1 MIKTN
6 SGLQNRRIK
15 RLTTLC
21 GDYYF
26 RSKPK
31 GTVNTFLAK
40 FDVEVS
46 KSVEDYE
53 IQIVNRETKILYNAT
68 WIDSFVDGRN
78 SVFKPTGAIDRMI
91 KRIGEADKRK
101 KDGRSK
107 KRSNKSI

>member
-40 FDVEVS
+40 FDVEAS
-46 KSVEDYE
+46 KSIEDYE
-53 IQIVNRETKILYNAT
+53 IQIANRETKILYNAT

-91 KRIGEADKRK
+91 KRIGETDKGK
-101 KDGRSK
+101 KDGRGRK
-107 KRSNKSI
+107 KSNKSI

>member
-1 MIKTN
+1 M
-6 SGLQNRRIK
+6 QNRRIK

-21 GDYYF
+21 ADYYF
-26 RSKPK
+26 RSKQK

-40 FDVEVS
+40 FDVEAS

-53 IQIVNRETKILYNAT
+53 IQIANRETKILYNAT

-78 SVFKPTGAIDRMI
+78 STFKPTGAIDRII

-107 KRSNKSI
+107 KRSNKNI

>member
-53 IQIVNRETKILYNAT
+53 IQIANRETKILYNAT

-78 SVFKPTGAIDRMI
+78 GIFKPTGAIDCMI

-101 KDGRSK
+101 KNERTKKRSK
-107 KRSNKSI
+107 KNI

>member
-1 MIKTN
+1 MIKMN

-53 IQIVNRETKILYNAT
+53 IQIANRETKILYNAT

-78 SVFKPTGAIDRMI
+78 GIFKPTGAIDCII

-107 KRSNKSI
+107 KKSNKNI

>member
-1 MIKTN
+1 MMKTN

-21 GDYYF
+21 ADYYF

-31 GTVNTFLAK
+31 GVGGTFLVNY
-40 FDVEVS
+40 DVEAS
-46 KSVEDYE
+46 KATKDYE

-78 SVFKPTGAIDRMI
+78 STFKPTGAIDRII

-107 KRSNKSI
+107 KRSNKNI

>member
-46 KSVEDYE
+46 KSIEDYE
-53 IQIVNRETKILYNAT
+53 IQIANRETKILYNAT

-78 SVFKPTGAIDRMI
+78 GIFKPTGAIDCII
-91 KRIGEADKRK
+91 KRIREADKRK
-101 KDGRSK
+101 KNERTKKRSK
-107 KRSNKSI
+107 KNI

>member
-6 SGLQNRRIK
+6 SGLLNRRIK

-53 IQIVNRETKILYNAT
+53 IQIANRETKILYNAT

-78 SVFKPTGAIDRMI
+78 GIFKPTGAIDCMI

-101 KDGRSK
+101 KNERTKKRSK
-107 KRSNKSI
+107 KNI